1 MIQQSTNSLDE
12 TESISKQPQHQHH
25 ISPMNQL
32 QSPNKEEAGKKPSK
46 IDHIKQYIFK
56 TVENMPTPKLM
67 WLISP
72 IAIVIYSTAF
82 NIASEVLYSKFT
94 YNSYGISFFK
104 IAVLFLDVFIFLVVI
119 YEQFYFTNDV
129 HFTNKW
135 SKYTY
140 ILICKILKKIL
151 WIILLIACVFQVIVI
166 STGRLNN
173 PLNIDNDYMQYFE
186 MTPNEKTTYFIINL
200 FSLIFN
206 GAVLTIWWSTNISSV
221 HSLFGLINLINILI
235 GISISQINIVHIHN
249 SHGANRR
256 LHNWFIITGS
266 FMTG

>member
-1 MIQQSTNSLDE
+1 
-12 TESISKQPQHQHH
+12 
-25 ISPMNQL
+25 
-32 QSPNKEEAGKKPSK
+32 
-46 IDHIKQYIFK
+46 
-56 TVENMPTPKLM
+56 M

-140 ILICKILKKIL
+140 ILICKILK
-151 WIILLIACVFQVIVI
+151 
-166 STGRLNN
+166 
-173 PLNIDNDYMQYFE
+173 NIMD
-186 MTPNEKTTYFIINL
+186 YFIN
-200 FSLIFN
+200 SLCFP
-206 GAVLTIWWSTNISSV
+206 S
-221 HSLFGLINLINILI
+221 HCY
-235 GISISQINIVHIHN
+235 IH
-249 SHGANRR
+249 R
-256 LHNWFIITGS
+256 
-266 FMTG
+266 

>member
-12 TESISKQPQHQHH
+12 TESVSKQPQHQHH

-104 IAVLFLDVFIFLVVI
+104 IAVLFLDVFIFLVEI
-119 YEQFYFTNDV
+119 
-129 HFTNKW
+129 HL
-135 SKYTY
+135 Y
-140 ILICKILKKIL
+140 INLQNFEK
-151 WIILLIACVFQVIVI
+151 
-166 STGRLNN
+166 
-173 PLNIDNDYMQYFE
+173 NIMD
-186 MTPNEKTTYFIINL
+186 YFIN
-200 FSLIFN
+200 SLCFP
-206 GAVLTIWWSTNISSV
+206 S
-221 HSLFGLINLINILI
+221 HCY
-235 GISISQINIVHIHN
+235 IH
-249 SHGANRR
+249 R
-256 LHNWFIITGS
+256 
-266 FMTG
+266 

>member
-12 TESISKQPQHQHH
+12 TESVSKQPQHQHH

-32 QSPNKEEAGKKPSK
+32 QSPNKEEAGKKSK

-140 ILICKILKKIL
+140 ILICKILKNIMDYFINSL
-151 WIILLIACVFQVIVI
+151 CFQVIVI

-186 MTPNEKTTYFIINL
+186 MTPNEKL
-200 FSLIFN
+200 LI
-206 GAVLTIWWSTNISSV
+206 S
-221 HSLFGLINLINILI
+221 
-235 GISISQINIVHIHN
+235 
-249 SHGANRR
+249 
-256 LHNWFIITGS
+256 
-266 FMTG
+266 